1 MVLSKREILDRMQID
16 AWAEKS
22 LVITPL
28 LYEEESDVFDA
39 DSVDLRL
46 GCYFLLPKM
55 LDQPFFSPD
64 ERTATSLHVKVHVP
78 LGQFLV
84 VPAHQTIL
92 GATLEFIKLPDDVS
106 GQVLT
111 KSSVART
118 FVVVETAPWIHPQ
131 YRGCLTLEIA
141 NVSNTP
147 VLLYPGRRICQ
158 LILMRVGSDKTGRRS
173 SKPKGGPGQAKIDTS
188 YFGPV
193 YPEAP
198 KFKDPQLD
206 LLKIGVT
213 CVSRLRKTRLEMKDD
228 RWVETFEEGEGEEKK
243 KSKSARPKPKEHHKK
258 AERPILPKKT
268 GTSGTGPRLCGDADE
283 S

>member
-1 MVLSKREILDRMQID
+1 MVLTKNEILRRMETFAVND
-16 AWAEKS
+16 KRS

-28 LYEEESDVFDA
+28 LYGDKIFDA

-46 GCYFLLPKM
+46 GCYFLLPKT

-64 ERTATSLHVKVHVP
+64 RTSATSLHVKVHVP
-78 LGQFLV
+78 LGEFLV

-92 GATLEFIKLPDDVS
+92 GATLEFIKLPHDVS

-118 FVVVETAPWIHPQ
+118 FIVVETAPWIHPQ

-147 VLLYPGRRICQ
+147 VLLYPGRKICQ
-158 LILMRVGSDKTGRRS
+158 MILMQHVIGGKANLAKSDGFTNRT
-173 SKPKGGPGQAKIDTS
+173 DTNPETN

-198 KFKDPQLD
+198 KFANPEDD
-206 LLKIGVT
+206 LLKIGVVR
-213 CVSRLRKTRLEMKDD
+213 VSRLKGITLNRRNGKWWEDERGT
-228 RWVETFEEGEGEEKK
+228 
-243 KSKSARPKPKEHHKK
+243 KE
-258 AERPILPKKT
+258 L
-268 GTSGTGPRLCGDADE
+268 
-283 S
+283 

>member
-1 MVLSKREILDRMQID
+1 MVLRRGEILSRLREFPVDSPQ
-16 AWAEKS
+16 A

-28 LYEEESDVFDA
+28 IYDKESDVFDA

-46 GCYFLLPKM
+46 GNYFLLPKT
-55 LDQPFFSPD
+55 LDQPYFSPD
-64 ERTATSLHVKVHVP
+64 RNSATSLHDRVHVP
-78 LGQFLV
+78 LGEFLV
-84 VPAHQTIL
+84 VPAHQTVL
-92 GATLEFIKLPDDVS
+92 GATLEFIKLPSDVS

-118 FVVVETAPWIHPQ
+118 FIVVETAPWIHPQ

-147 VLLYPGRRICQ
+147 VLLYPGRPICQ
-158 LILMRVGSDKTGRRS
+158 LILMSLNPVNKRANQD
-173 SKPKGGPGQAKIDTS
+173 AKRENEEGAEAEAN

-198 KFKDPQLD
+198 KFRNPEDD
-206 LLKIGVT
+206 LLGVGIT
-213 CVSRLRKTRLEMKDD
+213 RVSSLKRVDLMRSRKG
-228 RWVETFEEGEGEEKK
+228 W
-243 KSKSARPKPKEHHKK
+243 SAK
-258 AERPILPKKT
+258 L
-268 GTSGTGPRLCGDADE
+268 SGTLE

>member
-1 MVLSKREILDRMQID
+1 MILSRQRILDRLEDRPIQHP
-16 AWAEKS
+16 ER

-28 LYEEESDVFDA
+28 LYREKSDIFDA

-46 GCYFLLPKM
+46 GSHFLLPKQ
-55 LDQPFFSPD
+55 LDQPFYSPD
-64 ERTATSLHVKVHVP
+64 RSSATSLYVRVHVQ

-92 GATLEFIKLPDDVS
+92 GATLEFIKLPNDVA

-118 FVVVETAPWIHPQ
+118 FIVVETAPWIHPE

-158 LILMRVGSDKTGRRS
+158 LVLMDVTRDDEKERSD
-173 SKPKGGPGQAKIDTS
+173 PKKLAARQTRAAT

-193 YPEAP
+193 YPEGP
-198 KFKDPQLD
+198 KFKNPEDD
-206 LLKIGVT
+206 LLRIGVAR
-213 CVSRLRKTRLEMKDD
+213 VSTLRRTQLKR
-228 RWVETFEEGEGEEKK
+228 VGEGWRDELCADPR
-243 KSKSARPKPKEHHKK
+243 SR
-258 AERPILPKKT
+258 
-268 GTSGTGPRLCGDADE
+268 SGRRGRR

>member
-1 MVLSKREILDRMQID
+1 VVLSRKEILERMKD
-16 AWAEKS
+16 YSVDHEKS

-28 LYEEESDVFDA
+28 LYRKESDIFDV

-46 GCYFLLPKM
+46 GCHFLLPKT

-64 ERTATSLHVKVHVP
+64 RSSATSLHDRVHVP

-92 GATLEFIKLPDDVS
+92 GATLEFIKLPSDVS
-106 GQVLT
+106 GEVLT

-118 FVVVETAPWIHPQ
+118 FIVVETAPWIHPQ

-147 VLLYPGRRICQ
+147 VLLYPGRLICQ
-158 LILMRVGSDKTGRRS
+158 LVLMHISPESQGPKSP
-173 SKPKGGPGQAKIDTS
+173 SKQAGGYETKIDKN

-198 KFKDPQLD
+198 KFKDPQED
-206 LLKIGVT
+206 LLAIGVSE
-213 CVSRLRKTRLEMKDD
+213 VSGLKKIRLRATKRGWSED
-228 RWVETFEEGEGEEKK
+228 
-243 KSKSARPKPKEHHKK
+243 
-258 AERPILPKKT
+258 
-268 GTSGTGPRLCGDADE
+268 
-283 S
+283 

>member
-1 MVLSKREILDRMQID
+1 MVLSEKEILNRMKKRVSD
-16 AWAEKS
+16 PRS

-28 LYEEESDVFDA
+28 LYKKESDVFDA

-46 GCYFLLPKM
+46 GCYFLLPKT

-64 ERTATSLHVKVHVP
+64 KESATSLHVKVHVP
-78 LGQFLV
+78 LGRFLV

-92 GATLEFIKLPDDVS
+92 GATLEFIKLPDDVA

-118 FVVVETAPWIHPQ
+118 FIIVETAPWIHPQ

-147 VLLYPGRRICQ
+147 VLLYPGRLICQ
-158 LILMRVGSDKTGRRS
+158 LVLMHVAKEKGREEEA
-173 SKPKGGPGQAKIDTS
+173 KPDTS

-198 KFKDPQLD
+198 KFGDPQDD

-213 CVSRLRKTRLEMKDD
+213 GVARLKRTQLERKD
-228 RWVETFEEGEGEEKK
+228 GEWQESPSEV
-243 KSKSARPKPKEHHKK
+243 
-258 AERPILPKKT
+258 
-268 GTSGTGPRLCGDADE
+268 DE
-283 S
+283 L

>member
-1 MVLSKREILDRMQID
+1 M
-16 AWAEKS
+16 KS
-22 LVITPL
+22 DVNEDGNLVITPL
-28 LYEEESDVFDA
+28 LYRKETDIFDA
-39 DSVDLRL
+39 ESVDLRL
-46 GCYFLLPKM
+46 GCHFLLPKT

-64 ERTATSLHVKVHVP
+64 RSSATALHIRVHVP

-92 GATLEFIKLPDDVS
+92 GATLEFIKLPSDVA

-118 FVVVETAPWIHPQ
+118 FIVVETAPWIHPQ

-147 VLLYPGRRICQ
+147 VLLYPGRPMCQ
-158 LILMRVGSDKTGRRS
+158 LILMRIAPFEEADDDA
-173 SKPKGGPGQAKIDTS
+173 SKESGTTESIMMPNKK

-198 KFKDPQLD
+198 KFKNPHED
-206 LLKIGVT
+206 LLEIGT
-213 CVSRLRKTRLEMKDD
+213 TTISGLKRSQLRAGKR
-228 RWVETFEEGEGEEKK
+228 RWKEVKRTF
-243 KSKSARPKPKEHHKK
+243 
-258 AERPILPKKT
+258 
-268 GTSGTGPRLCGDADE
+268 
-283 S
+283 

>member
-1 MVLSKREILDRMQID
+1 M
-16 AWAEKS
+16 
-22 LVITPL
+22 
-28 LYEEESDVFDA
+28 LYDEGKESDVFDA

-46 GCYFLLPKM
+46 GCYFLLPKT

-64 ERTATSLHVKVHVP
+64 KRSATSLHVRVHVP
-78 LGQFLV
+78 LGEFLV

-92 GATLEFIKLPDDVS
+92 GATLEFIKLPNDVS

-118 FVVVETAPWIHPQ
+118 FIVVETAPWIHPQ

-147 VLLYPGRRICQ
+147 VLLYPGRFICQ
-158 LILMRVGSDKTGRRS
+158 LVLMHVGAGKSTHS
-173 SKPKGGPGQAKIDTS
+173 SKRSGGGRQEDAKPDAS

-198 KFKDPQLD
+198 KFGDPQDD
-206 LLKIGVT
+206 LLKIGIT
-213 CVSRLRKTRLEMKDD
+213 SVSRLKRTQLDRKDGKWQEPEME
-228 RWVETFEEGEGEEKK
+228 VEEW
-243 KSKSARPKPKEHHKK
+243 
-258 AERPILPKKT
+258 
-268 GTSGTGPRLCGDADE
+268 
-283 S
+283 

>member
-1 MVLSKREILDRMQID
+1 MEDFSVDH
-16 AWAEKS
+16 EKS

-28 LYEEESDVFDA
+28 LYRKKSDIFDA

-46 GCYFLLPKM
+46 GCHFLLPKT

-64 ERTATSLHVKVHVP
+64 RSSATSLHDRVHVP

-92 GATLEFIKLPDDVS
+92 GATLEFIKLPFDVS

-118 FVVVETAPWIHPQ
+118 FIVVETAPWIHPQ

-147 VLLYPGRRICQ
+147 VLLYPGRLICQ
-158 LILMRVGSDKTGRRS
+158 LVLMHIAPDSEKLIGS
-173 SKPKGGPGQAKIDTS
+173 SKPRSDDETKVDKN

-198 KFKDPQLD
+198 KFRNPEED
-206 LLKIGVT
+206 LLAIGVSD
-213 CVSRLRKTRLEMKDD
+213 VASLKRIRLRATKRGWTELE
-228 RWVETFEEGEGEEKK
+228 
-243 KSKSARPKPKEHHKK
+243 
-258 AERPILPKKT
+258 
-268 GTSGTGPRLCGDADE
+268 
-283 S
+283 

>member
-1 MVLSKREILDRMQID
+1 M
-16 AWAEKS
+16 EKHVS
-22 LVITPL
+22 DESGVVITPL
-28 LYEEESDVFDA
+28 IYNQLDDIFDS

-46 GCYFLLPKM
+46 GSHFLLPKT

-64 ERTATSLHVKVHVP
+64 RSSATSLHVHIHVP

-92 GATLEFIKLPDDVS
+92 GATLEFIKLPVDVS

-118 FVVVETAPWIHPQ
+118 FIVVETAPWIHPQ

-147 VLLYPGRRICQ
+147 VLLYPGRLICQ
-158 LILMRVGSDKTGRRS
+158 LILMHSAPIHNAADNKIPKEKEVEASAKHDKN
-173 SKPKGGPGQAKIDTS
+173 

-198 KFKDPQLD
+198 KFKDPQDD
-206 LLKIGVT
+206 LLRIGVT
-213 CVSRLRKTRLEMKDD
+213 SVSSFKRTRLQATKNGWREL
-228 RWVETFEEGEGEEKK
+228 
-243 KSKSARPKPKEHHKK
+243 KSKP
-258 AERPILPKKT
+258 
-268 GTSGTGPRLCGDADE
+268 
-283 S
+283 

>member
-1 MVLSKREILDRMQID
+1 VVLPRNEIRRRMQKFSVD
-16 AWAEKS
+16 DVRS

-28 LYEEESDVFDA
+28 LEDAFNKVFDD

-46 GCYFLLPKM
+46 GCYFLLPRP
-55 LDQPFFSPD
+55 LDKPFFSPD
-64 ERTATSLHVKVHVP
+64 TKSATSLHVRVHVP
-78 LGQFLV
+78 LGEFLV

-92 GATLEFIKLPDDVS
+92 GATLEFIKLPIDVS

-118 FVVVETAPWIHPQ
+118 FIVVETAPWIHPQ

-147 VLLYPGRRICQ
+147 VLLYPGRPICQ
-158 LILMRVGSDKTGRRS
+158 LILLQLAKEKRS
-173 SKPKGGPGQAKIDTS
+173 SKKGGKGPAKPPGPDPS

-198 KFKDPQLD
+198 KFDDPQDD
-206 LLKIGVT
+206 LLKIGVKEASYIRQ
-213 CVSRLRKTRLEMKDD
+213 SRLKWEHGK
-228 RWVETFEEGEGEEKK
+228 WVDTFCIKQGN
-243 KSKSARPKPKEHHKK
+243 H
-258 AERPILPKKT
+258 
-268 GTSGTGPRLCGDADE
+268 D
-283 S
+283 

>member
-1 MVLSKREILDRMQID
+1 MVLNREEILERMRRPASDRLG
-16 AWAEKS
+16 

-28 LYEEESDVFDA
+28 LRQKESDVFDA

-46 GCYFLLPKM
+46 GCYFMLPKT

-64 ERTATSLHVKVHVP
+64 KTSATSLHVRVHVP
-78 LGQFLV
+78 LGEFLV

-92 GATLEFIKLPDDVS
+92 GATLEFIKLPSDVS
-106 GQVLT
+106 GEVLT

-118 FVVVETAPWIHPQ
+118 FIVVETAPWIHPQ

-147 VLLYPGRRICQ
+147 VLLYPGRFICQ
-158 LILMRVGSDKTGRRS
+158 LILMHTADSPEE
-173 SKPKGGPGQAKIDTS
+173 KPDPS

-198 KFKDPQLD
+198 KFRDPQDD

-213 CVSRLRKTRLEMKDD
+213 KVSRLKKTRVNWKNGK
-228 RWVETFEEGEGEEKK
+228 WVESQSEVDKW
-243 KSKSARPKPKEHHKK
+243 
-258 AERPILPKKT
+258 
-268 GTSGTGPRLCGDADE
+268 
-283 S
+283 

>member
-1 MVLSKREILDRMQID
+1 MILSKHEILTRMRD
-16 AWAEKS
+16 HRVGDELN

-28 LYEEESDVFDA
+28 VYKNENDVFDA

-46 GCYFLLPKM
+46 GCYFLLPKS

-64 ERTATSLHVKVHVP
+64 RSSATALHTRVHVP

-92 GATLEFIKLPDDVS
+92 GATLEFIKLPSDLS

-118 FVVVETAPWIHPQ
+118 FIVVETAPWIHPQ

-147 VLLYPGRRICQ
+147 VLLYPGRPICQ
-158 LILMRVGSDKTGRRS
+158 LVLMNL
-173 SKPKGGPGQAKIDTS
+173 GGATKDGKAKNTDTTTPAT

-198 KFKDPQLD
+198 KFKNPQED
-206 LLKIGVT
+206 LLRMGVT
-213 CVSRLRKTRLEMKDD
+213 SVAGFRRNRWIASRKGWR
-228 RWVETFEEGEGEEKK
+228 EE
-243 KSKSARPKPKEHHKK
+243 
-258 AERPILPKKT
+258 
-268 GTSGTGPRLCGDADE
+268 
-283 S
+283 

>member
-1 MVLSKREILDRMQID
+1 MILPKEEILSRMRKLPVGHEQN
-16 AWAEKS
+16 

-28 LYEEESDVFDA
+28 VYKDEDDIFDA

-46 GCYFLLPKM
+46 GCYFLLPKT

-64 ERTATSLHVKVHVP
+64 RSSATSLHVRVHVP

-92 GATLEFIKLPDDVS
+92 GATLEFIKLPFDLS

-118 FVVVETAPWIHPQ
+118 FIVVETAPWIHPQ

-147 VLLYPGRRICQ
+147 VLLYPGRPICQ
-158 LILMRVGSDKTGRRS
+158 LILMHIAHLAENLDGLDRTRDARIKSGK
-173 SKPKGGPGQAKIDTS
+173 S

-198 KFKDPQLD
+198 KFKDPQED
-206 LLKIGVT
+206 LLRMGVT
-213 CVSRLRKTRLEMKDD
+213 SVSGFKRNRLDATRKG
-228 RWVETFEEGEGEEKK
+228 WEEQ
-243 KSKSARPKPKEHHKK
+243 KPKRQRSNK
-258 AERPILPKKT
+258 
-268 GTSGTGPRLCGDADE
+268 SE

>member
-1 MVLSKREILDRMQID
+1 MVLPKKGILDRMRFGVKD
-16 AWAEKS
+16 PRS

-28 LYEEESDVFDA
+28 LYEKEKESDVFDA

-46 GCYFLLPKM
+46 GCYFLLPKT
-55 LDQPFFSPD
+55 LDQPFFSPGK
-64 ERTATSLHVKVHVP
+64 ESATSLHIKVHVP
-78 LGQFLV
+78 LGRFLV

-92 GATLEFIKLPDDVS
+92 GATLEFIKLPRDVA

-118 FVVVETAPWIHPQ
+118 FIIVETAPWIHPQ

-147 VLLYPGRRICQ
+147 VLLYPGRLMCQ
-158 LILMRVGSDKTGRRS
+158 LVLMHIGTEKSAHRS
-173 SKPKGGPGQAKIDTS
+173 KRGGGAREEHAKPDAS

-198 KFKDPQLD
+198 KFADPQDD
-206 LLKIGVT
+206 LLKIGIT
-213 CVSRLRKTRLEMKDD
+213 SVSRLKRTQVDRKDGKWEEPKME
-228 RWVETFEEGEGEEKK
+228 VEEW
-243 KSKSARPKPKEHHKK
+243 
-258 AERPILPKKT
+258 
-268 GTSGTGPRLCGDADE
+268 
-283 S
+283 

>member
-1 MVLSKREILDRMQID
+1 MVLSRKEILDRMENFRVDQR
-16 AWAEKS
+16 EN

-28 LYEEESDVFDA
+28 LYRKKNDIFDA

-46 GCYFLLPKM
+46 GCHFLLPKT

-64 ERTATSLHVKVHVP
+64 RSSATSLHTRVHVP
-78 LGQFLV
+78 LGHFLV

-92 GATLEFIKLPDDVS
+92 GATLEFIKLPYDVS

-118 FVVVETAPWIHPQ
+118 FIVVETAPWIHPL

-147 VLLYPGRRICQ
+147 VLLYPGRPICQ
-158 LILMRVGSDKTGRRS
+158 LILMHVTVGSDENETG
-173 SKPKGGPGQAKIDTS
+173 GANFDTN

-198 KFKDPQLD
+198 KFKDPQDD
-206 LLKIGVT
+206 LLEIGIT
-213 CVSRLRKTRLEMKDD
+213 SVSSLRRKRLERKN
-228 RWVETFEEGEGEEKK
+228 RKWVEL
-243 KSKSARPKPKEHHKK
+243 KSS
-258 AERPILPKKT
+258 L
-268 GTSGTGPRLCGDADE
+268 
-283 S
+283 

>member
-1 MVLSKREILDRMQID
+1 MVLSRQEILDRM
-16 AWAEKS
+16 EKFKVEEEEN

-28 LYEEESDVFDA
+28 LFKDKNDIFDA

-46 GCYFLLPKM
+46 GCHFLLPKT
-55 LDQPFFSPD
+55 LDQPYFSPD
-64 ERTATSLHVKVHVP
+64 RSSATTLHTRVHVP

-92 GATLEFIKLPDDVS
+92 GATLEFIKLPSDIS

-118 FVVVETAPWIHPQ
+118 FIVVETAPWIHPR

-147 VLLYPGRRICQ
+147 VLLYPGRLICQ
-158 LILMRVGSDKTGRRS
+158 LVLMHIATENLLKNES
-173 SKPKGGPGQAKIDTS
+173 SKTTQRSDVRFDPN

-198 KFKDPQLD
+198 KFRDPQDD
-206 LLKIGVT
+206 LLSIGQRHVAQIKRI
-213 CVSRLRKTRLEMKDD
+213 RLKHTGK
-228 RWVETFEEGEGEEKK
+228 RWREE
-243 KSKSARPKPKEHHKK
+243 
-258 AERPILPKKT
+258 
-268 GTSGTGPRLCGDADE
+268 
-283 S
+283 

>member
-1 MVLSKREILDRMQID
+1 MVLSREEILWRMRELKVGDKQN
-16 AWAEKS
+16 
-22 LVITPL
+22 LVITPV
-28 LYEEESDVFDA
+28 LYEKESDIFDA

-46 GCYFLLPKM
+46 GCHFLLPKS

-64 ERTATSLHVKVHVP
+64 RTSATSLHDRVHVP
-78 LGQFLV
+78 LGQYLV

-92 GATLEFIKLPDDVS
+92 GATLEFIKLPSDVS

-118 FVVVETAPWIHPQ
+118 FIVVETAPWIHPQ

-147 VLLYPGRRICQ
+147 VLLYPGRPICQ
-158 LILMRVGSDKTGRRS
+158 LVLMRIAPHEVSMDAQVSTGTDVTGL
-173 SKPKGGPGQAKIDTS
+173 KPDTN

-198 KFKDPQLD
+198 KFKDPQED
-206 LLKIGVT
+206 LLGIGVT
-213 CVSRLRKTRLEMKDD
+213 SFSGFRRTQSTATKDGLTEQPESRGKRIRAK
-228 RWVETFEEGEGEEKK
+228 
-243 KSKSARPKPKEHHKK
+243 
-258 AERPILPKKT
+258 
-268 GTSGTGPRLCGDADE
+268 
-283 S
+283 

>member
-1 MVLSKREILDRMQID
+1 MVLSRKEILARMRD
-16 AWAEKS
+16 YEVTDPRG

-28 LYEEESDVFDA
+28 VYGDEKDIFDA

-46 GCYFLLPKM
+46 STHFLLPKS
-55 LDQPFFSPD
+55 LDQPYFSPD
-64 ERTATSLHVKVHVP
+64 RSSATSLHVHVHIP

-92 GATLEFIKLPDDVS
+92 GATLEFIKLPSDVS

-118 FVVVETAPWIHPQ
+118 FIVVETAPWIHPQ

-147 VLLYPGRRICQ
+147 VLLYPGRLICQ
-158 LILMRVGSDKTGRRS
+158 LILMRIAPFPDPKEQTLGEMDPLAVAKPDK
-173 SKPKGGPGQAKIDTS
+173 S

-193 YPEAP
+193 YPEVP
-198 KFKDPQLD
+198 KFNDPRED
-206 LLKIGVT
+206 LFKIGVT
-213 CVSRLRKTRLEMKDD
+213 RVSRLTRSREQATRKGWNEKGLERD
-228 RWVETFEEGEGEEKK
+228 
-243 KSKSARPKPKEHHKK
+243 
-258 AERPILPKKT
+258 
-268 GTSGTGPRLCGDADE
+268 
-283 S
+283 

>member
-1 MVLSKREILDRMQID
+1 MVLSRQEILTRMTEYDVTHQ
-16 AWAEKS
+16 KN

-28 LYEEESDVFDA
+28 FYQKHEDIFDA

-46 GCYFLLPKM
+46 GCHFLLPKS

-64 ERTATSLHVKVHVP
+64 RTSATSLHVKVHVP

-92 GATLEFIKLPDDVS
+92 GATLEFIKLPSDVS

-118 FVVVETAPWIHPQ
+118 FIVVETAPWIHPQ

-147 VLLYPGRRICQ
+147 VLLYPGRPICQ
-158 LILMRVGSDKTGRRS
+158 LVLMHLARSEGQVSIKASKKQKKDSDI
-173 SKPKGGPGQAKIDTS
+173 KPDTN

-198 KFKDPQLD
+198 KFKNPHED
-206 LLKIGVT
+206 LFQIGVT
-213 CVSRLRKTRLEMKDD
+213 RITRFRRTEMFPTKHGW
-228 RWVETFEEGEGEEKK
+228 RE
-243 KSKSARPKPKEHHKK
+243 SRPK
-258 AERPILPKKT
+258 
-268 GTSGTGPRLCGDADE
+268 D
-283 S
+283 